1 MKHLKDM
8 AREAGRDIQVWI
20 HAYIVCRATEKEAQD
35 YAEHYIVEK
44 GDYEAVDNLL
54 EIFGMQSDTLPA
66 EVLGQFRRHF
76 IGGHGGYPL
85 IGTPEQIVDGMNDL
99 IEMGID
105 GILVSWVDYKT
116 ECKQWID
123 EIMPLMEQAGQR
135 ETFQPA

>member
-1 MKHLKDM
+1 MPPSVRPSPPGVGKPPMVVALTQSNNRLHEYADD
-8 AREAGRDIQVWI
+8 ED
-20 HAYIVCRATEKEAQD
+20 HATFL
-35 YAEHYIVEK
+35 
-44 GDYEAVDNLL
+44 VDELVPLL
-54 EIFGMQSDTLPA
+54 E
-66 EVLGQFRRHF
+66 EH
-76 IGGHGGYPL
+76 YPL

-135 ETFQPA
+135 EAFKG